1 MSEALRAYVPDAH
14 FAPLEDALPELLPP
28 VRPAEDNDNE
38 HQVSTAPRVGERLGF
53 EVPPAIWGAMVVCY
67 TLFLVLLLAAT
78 GGAHAAFAIAIS
90 AIYVAMFFGTSKV
103 MLRQAPAQ
111 PRSPLASYG
120 GKLATLYGP
129 LGRGEVMAQMLVV
142 PGAIVLFGIA
152 ILVIRLAVF

>member
-1 MSEALRAYVPDAH
+1 MSEALRKLSPDPA
-14 FAPLEDALPELLPP
+14 FASSDEAIRELLPP
-28 VRPAEDNDNE
+28 VRPAEDNDN
-38 HQVSTAPRVGERLGF
+38 QTVVAPRTGEQIGF
-53 EVPPAIWGAMVVCY
+53 EVPPAVWGAMIACY
-67 TLFLVLLLAAT
+67 ATFLALLLAAT
-78 GGAHAAFAIAIS
+78 GGAHAAFAILIS
-90 AIYVAMFFGTSKV
+90 AVYIAMFFGTARV

-142 PGAIVLFGIA
+142 PGAIVLFGVA